1 MRRQQMFNNKRIAA
15 IEEILEWQ
23 GKLNEATIGRQDA
36 LEQKFEEDNGF
47 HLERVGKLA
56 IICSQLERKV
66 AALEEQNQKLVEA
79 VEKIKTEAQDTIIT
93 FLKVCNVKDYAAI
106 DPARYAECGIHSN
119 EMMDSKRRQLGMRG
133 YVYSHKDSQGAE
145 YYLRPD
151 PEPKP
156 KKAKKKAKKSKK
168 GKK

>member
-1 MRRQQMFNNKRIAA
+1 MFNNKRIAA

-23 GKLNEATIGRQDA
+23 GKLNEATIRRQDA
-36 LEQKFEEDNGF
+36 LEQE
-47 HLERVGKLA
+47 
-56 IICSQLERKV
+56 LERKV
-66 AALEEQNQKLVEA
+66 ASLEEQNQKLVEA

-106 DPARYAECGIHSN
+106 DPARYAECGIHSK